1 MMSQIASMSFWISG
15 IILGLTGMWGG
26 GGTCSAERVHK
37 SPLERQYGAAV

>member
-26 GGTCSAERVHK
+26 GTCSAERVHK